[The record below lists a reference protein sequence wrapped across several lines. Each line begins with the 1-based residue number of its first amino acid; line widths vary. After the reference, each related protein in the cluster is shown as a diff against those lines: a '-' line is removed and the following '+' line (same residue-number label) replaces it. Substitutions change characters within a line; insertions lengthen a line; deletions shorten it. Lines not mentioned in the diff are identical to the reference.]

1 MEKNKSQAMH
11 KNFNNTGIHGAMTFG
26 QKTIRAGVCIMLCL
40 QSGCMVGPKY
50 HQPAGATEGLAAA
63 YKEMPGH
70 FKESKDWKVAR
81 PEDAMLRG
89 AWWKVY
95 HDPELNALEDDLNIN
110 NQNIKLFF
118 ENFMEARALIAE
130 ANSELYPTL
139 TLNGSATR
147 SKVPMATPATA
158 IITAVDL
165 SWEPDLWGKVRNA
178 IRNAQYNAQLS
189 AADLENERLTE
200 QTALAVFYFQ
210 IRGQDSL
217 QKLFNDT
224 VVADKKALDYNKAQ
238 FDTGITDK
246 ISVVEAE
253 NTLQNVEAAATNIGV
268 ARAQYE
274 HAIAVLTGRVASN
287 FSIPVQTL
295 KNTPP
300 SIPTGFPSQ
309 LLERRPDI
317 AAAERAMAAANAQI
331 GAAYAAYYPSVTLDA
346 SGGFQ
351 YRKLG
356 HLFDSSNRTWS
367 IGPSVS
373 ETVFDAGLRNA
384 TVHQYVAT
392 YNGALAT
399 YRQTVLTG
407 FQQVEDYLASTR
419 ILTKQLGQQRD
430 AEDSAK
436 TYLDL
441 EMNRYQTGIDPYV
454 DVVTAQT
461 TLLTDQQAVITVQVQ
476 AMTGSVQLIEALG
489 GGWDR
494 SQLPSPAD
502 VSKPAAPAQTAIQY

>member
-1 MEKNKSQAMH
+1 M
-11 KNFNNTGIHGAMTFG
+11 
-26 QKTIRAGVCIMLCL
+26 R
-40 QSGCMVGPKY
+40 
-50 HQPAGATEGLAAA
+50 
-63 YKEMPGH
+63 
-70 FKESKDWKVAR
+70 
-81 PEDAMLRG
+81 
-89 AWWKVY
+89 
-95 HDPELNALEDDLNIN
+95 NAL
-110 NQNIKLFF
+110 
-118 ENFMEARALIAE
+118 
-130 ANSELYPTL
+130 
-139 TLNGSATR
+139 
-147 SKVPMATPATA
+147 
-158 IITAVDL
+158 
-165 SWEPDLWGKVRNA
+165 
-178 IRNAQYNAQLS
+178 RNAQYNTQLS

-200 QTALAVFYFQ
+200 QTSLAVFYFQ

-253 NTLQNVEAAATNIGV
+253 NTLQNVQAAATNIGV

-274 HAIAVLTGRVASN
+274 HAIAMLIGRVASN
-287 FSIPVQTL
+287 FSIPVRPLQ
-295 KNTPP
+295 NTPP
-300 SIPTGFPSQ
+300 TIPTGMPSQ

-317 AAAERAMAAANAQI
+317 AASERAMAAANAQI
-331 GAAYAAYYPSVTLDA
+331 GVAYAAYYPSVTLDA

-351 YRKLG
+351 NRKLG

-373 ETVFDAGLRNA
+373 ETVFDAGLRTA
-384 TVHQYVAT
+384 TVRQFIAT

-407 FQQVEDYLASTR
+407 FQQVEDYLSSVR
-419 ILTKQLGQQRD
+419 LLSKQLGQQRE
-430 AEDSAK
+430 AEESAK
-436 TYLDL
+436 TFVDL
-441 EMNRYQTGIDPYV
+441 ELNRFQTGIDPYV
-454 DVVTAQT
+454 NVVTAQT

-476 AMTGSVQLIEALG
+476 AMTSAVQLIEALG

-502 VSKPAAPAQTAIQY
+502 VTKPPTSEQAAIQH